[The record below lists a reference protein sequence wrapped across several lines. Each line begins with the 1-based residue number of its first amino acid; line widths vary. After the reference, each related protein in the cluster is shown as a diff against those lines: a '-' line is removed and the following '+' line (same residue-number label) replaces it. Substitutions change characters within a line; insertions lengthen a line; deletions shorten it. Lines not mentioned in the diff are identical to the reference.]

1 MSIELLFSSVF
12 ERVTFHVSDNR
23 DGIAFEAL
31 HFAPF
36 VWSKFAKMNGIA
48 RPADFEIYLFV
59 VHRDERN
66 L

>member
-1 MSIELLFSSVF
+1 MLFSSVF
-12 ERVTFHVSDNR
+12 ERDTFHVSDNR

-31 HFAPF
+31 RFVPF
-36 VWSKFAKMNGIA
+36 VCKMNGIP